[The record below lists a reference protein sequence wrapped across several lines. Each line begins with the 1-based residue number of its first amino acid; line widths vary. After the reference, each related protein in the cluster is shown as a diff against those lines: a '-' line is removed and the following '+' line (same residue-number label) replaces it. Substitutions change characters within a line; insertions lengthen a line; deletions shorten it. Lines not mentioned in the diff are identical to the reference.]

1 MNRFIDIENNIGKF
15 IEDYHRNYNYAR
27 SHLKTPESDHSDSQL
42 RHKSTQL
49 HQKQFNTN
57 VNDPKFDTNTLFS
70 FADHGEKSLRRSLSF
85 ISINSQLLTKPTEQ
99 MDKWANRK
107 CKSES
112 DLLDLLNYRNYVYYF
127 DELSIDKTMN
137 SSEVNDDNVNDFI
150 ILLSDQEKAQI
161 E

>member
-1 MNRFIDIENNIGKF
+1 MLIHINLDNMTPIYQIIFLLQDCILF
-15 IEDYHRNYNYAR
+15 L
-27 SHLKTPESDHSDSQL
+27 SHLKPPESDNSNSQL

-49 HQKQFNTN
+49 HQQKFNTN
-57 VNDPKFDTNTLFS
+57 ANDPKFDTNTLFS
-70 FADHGEKSLRRSLSF
+70 FADHGEKFLRRSLSF
-85 ISINSQLLTKPTEQ
+85 ISINSQLLTKPTDQ

-137 SSEVNDDNVNDFI
+137 SGEVNDDNVNDFI
-150 ILLSDQEKAQI
+150 ILSDQEKVQI